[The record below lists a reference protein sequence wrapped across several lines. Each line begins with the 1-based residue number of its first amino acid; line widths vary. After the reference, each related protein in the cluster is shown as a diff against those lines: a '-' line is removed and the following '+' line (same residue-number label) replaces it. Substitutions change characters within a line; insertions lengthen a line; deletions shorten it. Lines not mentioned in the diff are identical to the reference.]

1 MGGCIDTVL
10 VCGKFGDN
18 PIGIL
23 DFSFIGGGVPLKLI
37 RKIFKFFSH
46 VWNFRHTKTLYVL
59 FLCFYFYSCASID
72 RSGVKLFDF
81 FKFLP
86 QSFFVPW
93 LFLKIKAFMSLIGH
107 VLIKMT
113 E

>member
-1 MGGCIDTVL
+1 MQAVL
-10 VCGKFGDN
+10 RSILLKFN
-18 PIGIL
+18 SENL
-23 DFSFIGGGVPLKLI
+23 Q
-37 RKIFKFFSH
+37 FFSN

-93 LFLKIKAFMSLIGH
+93 LFFFLKMEAFMSLIGH
-107 VLIKMT
+107 VYVLIKMT